1 MMRMPGG
8 ARGRRLTEPQR
19 AWPVRG
25 VRIRKPAQDAD
36 GRRGL
41 VQVTHASD
49 HVQDWLGCQA
59 GDGSGADV
67 MNAATEPGSEH
78 LFQDGLLGLKS
89 PGPSRVVRRD
99 MHAHAPDRDTVL
111 AQAPGSAA
119 RRLARTA
126 RGRA

>member
-1 MMRMPGG
+1 MKMVRMPRG
-8 ARGRRLTEPQR
+8 AGERRLTDPQR

-36 GRRGL
+36 GRRGF
-41 VQVTHASD
+41 VQVTHAGD

-67 MNAATEPGSEH
+67 MNAAKEPGREH

-89 PGPSRVVRRD
+89 PGHPRSYAVTCTPTLPIVTPFSAK
-99 MHAHAPDRDTVL
+99 HPDLPHT
-111 AQAPGSAA
+111 
-119 RRLARTA
+119 
-126 RGRA
+126 